1 MGIKCRYLDYHK
13 DAQGNIYG
21 YTLVDENGK
30 QVNLYTEALINY
42 IKDGTL
48 EVENLELNHRGSLVY
63 RNTQNKQ
70 VVQVEQKVKHGL
82 EINGK
87 VTNIDTSNGRSNVFN
102 LLHIINIF

>member
-1 MGIKCRYLDYHK
+1 M
-13 DAQGNIYG
+13 
-21 YTLVDENGK
+21 
-30 QVNLYTEALINY
+30 YTEALINY

-102 LLHIINIF
+102 LLHISNIF